1 MNNRTLTSANAILLL
16 SVNGLFDTARRIE
29 GFSSDDITDADA
41 IETVETS
48 MGVDGRLSG
57 GYVPVATRQNI
68 VLQADSLSID
78 FFETWDSAEQAV
90 KEKYVAQ
97 GTLLIPATQR
107 KYTLTRGFLRGI
119 SRIPGLKKTIQPRR
133 LTIEWER
140 ITPAPY

>member
-1 MNNRTLTSANAILLL
+1 M
-16 SVNGLFDTARRIE
+16 
-29 GFSSDDITDADA
+29 
-41 IETVETS
+41 
-48 MGVDGRLSG
+48 
-57 GYVPVATRQNI
+57 
-68 VLQADSLSID
+68 
-78 FFETWDSAEQAV
+78 
-90 KEKYVAQ
+90 AQ

>member
-57 GYVPVATRQNI
+57 GYVHVATRQKI
-68 VLQADSLSID
+68 VLQADSLSIE
-78 FFETWDSAEQAV
+78 FFE
-90 KEKYVAQ
+90 
-97 GTLLIPATQR
+97 P
-107 KYTLTRGFLRGI
+107 
-119 SRIPGLKKTIQPRR
+119 
-133 LTIEWER
+133 
-140 ITPAPY
+140 